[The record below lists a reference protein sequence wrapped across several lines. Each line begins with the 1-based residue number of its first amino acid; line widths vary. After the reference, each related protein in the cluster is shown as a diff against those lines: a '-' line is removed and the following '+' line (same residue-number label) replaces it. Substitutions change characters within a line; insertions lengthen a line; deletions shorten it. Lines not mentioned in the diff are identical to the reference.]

1 MTTNRWF
8 FPAFCLLLGLLLG
21 VPFMLRGEVVFGLVF
36 VGIMAG
42 YAAVLL
48 LTRSRSEATAMLSGE
63 LGDERRR
70 LNELRARGVTAHV
83 LMTIVLGG
91 FFVQI
96 WRGEDYLPFAA
107 LAAAAGVS
115 YGIALFYFSR
125 RG

>member
-1 MTTNRWF
+1 MTTKRWF
-8 FPAFCLLLGLLLG
+8 FAAFCLLLGLLLG
-21 VPFMLRGEVVFGLVF
+21 VPFMVRGEVVIGLVF

-48 LTRSRSEATAMLSGE
+48 LTRRHSETTAMLSGE

-70 LNELRARGVTAHV
+70 LNELRARGAMANV
-83 LMTIVLGG
+83 LMTILVGG
-91 FFVQI
+91 FLVQV
-96 WRGEDYLPFAA
+96 WRGEDHTLFAG

>member
-8 FPAFCLLLGLLLG
+8 FAAFCLLLGLLLG
-21 VPFMLRGEVVFGLVF
+21 VPFMVRGEVVIGLVF

-48 LTRSRSEATAMLSGE
+48 LTRRRSETTAMLSGE

-83 LMTIVLGG
+83 LLTIVLGG
-91 FFVQI
+91 FFVQM
-96 WRGEDYLPFAA
+96 WRGEDYLLFAG

-115 YGIALFYFSR
+115 YAIALFYFSR